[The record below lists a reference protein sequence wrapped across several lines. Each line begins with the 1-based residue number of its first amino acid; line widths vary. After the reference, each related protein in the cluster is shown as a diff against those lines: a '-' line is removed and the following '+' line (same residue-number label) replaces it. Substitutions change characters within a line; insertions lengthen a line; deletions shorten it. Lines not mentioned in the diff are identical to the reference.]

1 MHSAFPSPV
10 RKPGILFLQNCRDHS
25 TKWIS
30 PWQNIH
36 YLLYMLQNESIA
48 EESTEIT
55 KDSNAVFLGLW
66 ACRTPSLQ
74 LLYKI
79 AWALKICTRYS
90 LMCSS
95 SVVRFYLIKHFHMNG
110 NVKLQVQS
118 CEPWLTTPHLPS
130 SVFTALLTHFASA
143 NHGEKLNALGCTIP
157 NQSWDE

>member
-1 MHSAFPSPV
+1 MISIILIAINYYFT
-10 RKPGILFLQNCRDHS
+10 PGALKSTTWICIQCVCVCIVTFKIVKCILPFHYQSENQLFFCLQNCRDCS
-25 TKWIS
+25 TKWLS

-36 YLLYMLQNESIA
+36 YLLYVLQNESIA

-79 AWALKICTRYS
+79 AWAFKICTRYS

-110 NVKLQVQS
+110 NVKLQV
-118 CEPWLTTPHLPS
+118 
-130 SVFTALLTHFASA
+130 
-143 NHGEKLNALGCTIP
+143 
-157 NQSWDE
+157 